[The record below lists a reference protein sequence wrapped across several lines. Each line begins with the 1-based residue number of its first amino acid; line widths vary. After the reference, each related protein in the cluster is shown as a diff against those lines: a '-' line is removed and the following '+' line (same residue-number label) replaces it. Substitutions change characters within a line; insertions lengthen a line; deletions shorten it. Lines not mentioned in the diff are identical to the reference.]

1 MAAFHGTT
9 SPALTWSKFG
19 NSKAVSPSAVT
30 RHRPTYGRPS
40 RGSASDSHVH
50 AHRRAASGSR
60 RLSSSCFDLD
70 QRVASSLRQAWLQQ
84 HNGEWRCKV
93 SDFCLSRPMLDRVF
107 RQAELMDRVM
117 AHVGVNPAVAA
128 RVDKGVAFY
137 EARTKC
143 ISCCHER
150 ECRNWL
156 QSGTREPR
164 PAHFCP
170 NAAFLR
176 TCATRSR

>member
-1 MAAFHGTT
+1 MFTRTAELLQEAAGCRRV
-9 SPALTWSKFG
+9 ALTWIKG
-19 NSKAVSPSAVT
+19 LPPHCDK
-30 RHRPTYGRPS
+30 HGC
-40 RGSASDSHVH
+40 
-50 AHRRAASGSR
+50 
-60 RLSSSCFDLD
+60 SST
-70 QRVASSLRQAWLQQ
+70 
-84 HNGEWRCKV
+84 GEWRCKV

-156 QSGTREPR
+156 QSATTQSR
-164 PAHFCP
+164 PAPFCP

-176 TCATRSR
+176 SCAKRSR